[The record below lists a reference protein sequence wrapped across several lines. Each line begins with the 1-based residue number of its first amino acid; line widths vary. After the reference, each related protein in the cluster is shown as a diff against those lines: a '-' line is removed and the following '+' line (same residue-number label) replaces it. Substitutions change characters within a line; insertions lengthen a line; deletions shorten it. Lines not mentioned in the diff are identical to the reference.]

1 MKDEARESRVPT
13 FRSAARLFEAAI
25 AGSASEAL
33 DFLVGILES
42 STEYSIIGIDRQG
55 TIVLWNAGARRAY
68 GYEPEEVIGRATSS
82 ILHAP
87 GEVAAARPRELLDA
101 AARDGMWQGTIERVR
116 KNGECFTASVVITP
130 RCDRLGALVGF
141 LMISKDLSVEITLA
155 QELKSARQS
164 LAALVA
170 SAMDAIVTIDAEQRI
185 AIFNPA
191 AERMFGYAEAEVL
204 GEPLGKLIPDR
215 FRTIHAGQVKTF
227 DATGDTRRAMGALTL
242 VSGVR
247 KGGEEFPLEVSISR
261 HESAGRRYFTS
272 ILRDVTERVRAEE
285 EVRRLNADLERR
297 VVERTAEL
305 EAANRE
311 LETFDYTVSHD
322 LRAPINRIE
331 GFTAI
336 LRDEFGEQLGER
348 GRDLL
353 QRISSAGRRAD
364 QLVEDLLE
372 LSTST
377 RKEIQR
383 SQVDLSALART
394 LVDGL
399 QKAQPDRKVE
409 CRIAAG
415 LSARADP
422 GLMRVV
428 FDNLLRN
435 AWKFTSTRDPARIEV
450 GSVKRDGS
458 QAIFVR
464 DNGVGFDMSAAA
476 KIFAPF
482 QRLHSEKE
490 FAGTG
495 IGLATVQRVIHRH
508 GGRISAESA
517 IDQGATFYFTVSP

>member
-1 MKDEARESRVPT
+1 MAIESSIGARGYP
-13 FRSAARLFEAAI
+13 AQAKLFDAAI
-25 AGSASEAL
+25 AGGAGEAL

-42 STEYSIIGIDRQG
+42 STEYSIIGTDLEG
-55 TIVLWNAGARRAY
+55 TIVLWNEGARRVY
-68 GYEPEEVIGRATSS
+68 GYEPEEVIGRATSA

-87 GEVAAARPRELLDA
+87 EEVAAGRPRELLDA
-101 AARDGMWQGTIERVR
+101 ASRDGKWHGTIDRVR
-116 KNGECFTASVVITP
+116 KDGDPFTASVVITP
-130 RCDRLGALVGF
+130 RRDRRETPVGF
-141 LMISKDLSVEITLA
+141 LMISKDISVEITLA
-155 QELKSARQS
+155 KELKFARDS
-164 LAALVA
+164 LTALVA
-170 SAMDAIVTIDAEQRI
+170 SAMDAIVTIDDHQCI
-185 AIFNPA
+185 TIFNPT
-191 AERMFGYAEAEVL
+191 AERMFGYTAAEML

-215 FRTIHAGQVKTF
+215 FRTDHEGQVKAF
-227 DATGDTRRAMGALTL
+227 GATGDRRRAMGALRL
-242 VSGVR
+242 VTGIR

-261 HESAGRRYFTS
+261 HESAGHRYSTS
-272 ILRDVTERVRAEE
+272 ILRDVTERVRAED
-285 EVRRLNADLERR
+285 EVRRLNTDLERR
-297 VVERTAEL
+297 VAERTAEL

-331 GFTAI
+331 GFAAM

-353 QRISSAGRRAD
+353 QRISSAGQRAD
-364 QLVEDLLE
+364 QLVQDLLG

-377 RKEIQR
+377 RKELQR

-394 LVDGL
+394 LLDGL
-399 QKAQPDRKVE
+399 QKSEPDRNVE

-415 LSARADP
+415 LSARVDP

-435 AWKFTSTRDPARIEV
+435 AWKFTSMRDPARIEV

-476 KIFAPF
+476 KLFVPF

-490 FAGTG
+490 FEGTG
-495 IGLATVQRVIHRH
+495 IGLATVQRVVHRH

-517 IDQGATFYFTVSP
+517 VGQGTTFYFTVSP